1 MDGAG
6 RQCKAVKPPS
16 LSLIILPIFL
26 PFAHLSIILRRLT
39 GPSFDLRYNERKE
52 PMRPSEWDSEK
63 QPATSMLL
71 WLRKG
76 ERASLPQDKV
86 RMRTS

>member
-1 MDGAG
+1 ME
-6 RQCKAVKPPS
+6 PPS
-16 LSLIILPIFL
+16 LSLVYLPIYL
-26 PFAHLSIILRRLT
+26 PFYLPIYLPFTHLSIILHRQA